1 MIVPTPGLT
10 HAKQKLKILLND
22 REGQNERIISIKNM
36 QASEVVH
43 LVKSLA
49 VKTDDRGLQGDRK
62 DSTRRRDALVP
73 LTPKEV

>member
-49 VKTDDRGLQGDRK
+49 VKTDDWGLQGDRK